1 MVAKKEEREK
11 EGGGRGQSSSRLHRT
26 QNVYSIGFCFAGIFL
41 LRWPGWYF
49 LQMHLWECVR
59 VGVAGFL
66 VWQSVVV
73 GALMV
78 GSAVV
83 WVMGNGWKEKE
94 KEKKAVRGSEE
105 DCYYISSFGGGDAAE
120 KGVRFDDGSEM
131 TPTSSASFRF
141 KKGDMPRK
149 HPSSVGMGRFLK
161 DMNLEGFNDTFIARE
176 REGNRE
182 MTVVY
187 HSICSREQH
196 WESSFEELRLQDYKK
211 MGKFVAFAPPLPP
224 PPPATNTTNTTIS
237 RQQQPRRSAFDGGGG
252 GGEGGRWAGVKQAL
266 PSWLS
271 SRTFGESAFDCS
283 ISSYGSNDELSSIGR
298 IDASLLAAG
307 LASSPVPFH
316 AQPEDMGTESGVVRR
331 RFT

>member
-1 MVAKKEEREK
+1 MVSKREERK
-11 EGGGRGQSSSRLHRT
+11 EGGGRGKSSSRLHRT
-26 QNVYSIGFCFAGIFL
+26 QNVHSIGFCFAGIFL

-66 VWQSVVV
+66 VWQTVIV

-83 WVMGNGWKEKE
+83 WVMADGSKE

-105 DCYYISSFGGGDAAE
+105 DWYYLSSRGGGDGAE
-120 KGVRFDDGSEM
+120 KGVRFDDGDEM
-131 TPTSSASFRF
+131 TPTSSSASFRF
-141 KKGDMPRK
+141 NKGDMPRK

-211 MGKFVAFAPPLPP
+211 MGRFVAFAPPLP

-237 RQQQPRRSAFDGGGG
+237 PQQQPRRSAFDGGGG
-252 GGEGGRWAGVKQAL
+252 GGERGRWAGVKQAL

-271 SRTFGESAFDCS
+271 SRTFRESAFDCS
-283 ISSYGSNDELSSIGR
+283 VSSYGSDDELSSIGR

-316 AQPEDMGTESGVVRR
+316 TQPEDMGTESGVVRR

>member
-1 MVAKKEEREK
+1 MVAKKEGG
-11 EGGGRGQSSSRLHRT
+11 GGGRGKLSSRLHRT

-41 LRWPGWYF
+41 LRWPGRYF

-66 VWQSVVV
+66 VWQSLVV
-73 GALMV
+73 GALMM

-83 WVMGNGWKEKE
+83 WVMRHGWKEKG
-94 KEKKAVRGSEE
+94 KKKKAVRVSEE
-105 DCYYISSFGGGDAAE
+105 DWYYLSSFGGGDAAG
-120 KGVRFDDGSEM
+120 KDVRFDDGNEM
-131 TPTSSASFRF
+131 TPTSSSASFRF

-149 HPSSVGMGRFLK
+149 HPSSVGVGRFLK

-211 MGKFVAFAPPLPP
+211 MGKFVAFAPP
-224 PPPATNTTNTTIS
+224 ATNTTNTTIS
-237 RQQQPRRSAFDGGGG
+237 PQQQPRRSAFDGG

-271 SRTFGESAFDCS
+271 SRTFRESAFDCS
-283 ISSYGSNDELSSIGR
+283 ISSYGSDDELSSIGR

-316 AQPEDMGTESGVVRR
+316 TQPEDMGTESGVVRR

>member
-1 MVAKKEEREK
+1 MVAKKEEGEK
-11 EGGGRGQSSSRLHRT
+11 EGGRGKSSSRLHRT
-26 QNVYSIGFCFAGIFL
+26 QNVDSVGFCFAGMFL

-83 WVMGNGWKEKE
+83 WVMGDGWKEKE

-105 DCYYISSFGGGDAAE
+105 DWYYLSSFGGGDGAE
-120 KGVRFDDGSEM
+120 KGVRFDDGDEM
-131 TPTSSASFRF
+131 TPTSSSAYFRF

-211 MGKFVAFAPPLPP
+211 MGRFVAFAPPLP

-237 RQQQPRRSAFDGGGG
+237 PQQQPRRSAFDGG

-271 SRTFGESAFDCS
+271 SRTFRESAFDCS

-316 AQPEDMGTESGVVRR
+316 TQPEDMGTESGVVRR

>member
-1 MVAKKEEREK
+1 MVAKKKEGEK
-11 EGGGRGQSSSRLHRT
+11 EGARGKSSSRLHRT
-26 QNVYSIGFCFAGIFL
+26 QNVYSVGFCFAGIFL

-66 VWQSVVV
+66 VWQSVIV

-83 WVMGNGWKEKE
+83 WVMGDGE

-105 DCYYISSFGGGDAAE
+105 DWYHLSSFGGGDAAG
-120 KGVRFDDGSEM
+120 KGVRFDDGDEM
-131 TPTSSASFRF
+131 TPTSSSAYFRF

-211 MGKFVAFAPPLPP
+211 MGKFVAFAPP
-224 PPPATNTTNTTIS
+224 ATNTTNTTIS
-237 RQQQPRRSAFDGGGG
+237 PQQQPRRSAFDG

-271 SRTFGESAFDCS
+271 SRTFRESAFDCS
-283 ISSYGSNDELSSIGR
+283 ISSYGSDDELSSIGR

-316 AQPEDMGTESGVVRR
+316 TQPEDMSTESGVVRR